1 MIERIEDI
9 RHHRLPRYYEL
20 LNRYTQ
26 SLWHWCVFVNNSLL
40 VTKPR
45 QSPQNPAAE
54 QADRPNLPML
64 LCHGGEHIHSRNAL
78 AIAAAAREGKN
89 YLRLWTDKNI
99 LRPFTKFTKCSR
111 RFPWQE
117 IWLHYY
123 CKRGWRRRGWFG
135 SESWG
140 YILVC
145 MTWCSLGSRLTND
158 EV

>member
-20 LNRYTQ
+20 LNQYTQ

-64 LCHGGEHIHSRNAL
+64 LCNAGEHIRSRNAL
-78 AIAAAAREGKN
+78 AIAAAAREGEI

-99 LRPFTKFTKCSR
+99 LRPFYKVHQSLE
-111 RFPWQE
+111 E
-117 IWLHYY
+117 IPVARELAA
-123 CKRGWRRRGWFG
+123 
-135 SESWG
+135 
-140 YILVC
+140 L
-145 MTWCSLGSRLTND
+145 LL
-158 EV
+158 

>member
-54 QADRPNLPML
+54 QTDRPNLPML
-64 LCHGGEHIHSRNAL
+64 LCHAGEHIHSRNAL
-78 AIAAAAREGKN
+78 AIAAAAREGKIISGYGLTRTFFAHLQSSPN
-89 YLRLWTDKNI
+89 ARGD
-99 LRPFTKFTKCSR
+99 SR
-111 RFPWQE
+111 SKRFGCTT
-117 IWLHYY
+117 IV
-123 CKRGWRRRGWFG
+123 RGDGG
-135 SESWG
+135 GEDGLGASHG
-140 YILVC
+140 AIY
-145 MTWCSLGSRLTND
+145 WCA
-158 EV
+158 